1 MATATKFRP
10 GADAPQ
16 VHPKKP
22 HNLPW
27 PLRFYST
34 AVGKKWVMAISG
46 IALMGFVFA
55 HMVGNLKMYLGE
67 EELDGYA
74 EGLRSLLHPIMPN
87 ESVLWGMRLGLIAM
101 LLVHLHAAVT
111 LTVLNKRSRPTGY
124 QTKRDYIAAN
134 FASRSMR
141 WTGLIV
147 LAYIIFH
154 LMDLAVGRTGYD
166 SVHGEVYA
174 NVVHS
179 LERPAVAIFYIIA
192 NALLTIHL
200 YHGAWSIFQ
209 SLGINS
215 PRYNAARR
223 VFAAGFAGII
233 GIVNIS
239 FPIMVLAG
247 VVSLPN

>member
-1 MATATKFRP
+1 MATATTPRP

-16 VHPKKP
+16 VHPPIKKG
-22 HNLPW
+22 LPW
-27 PLRFYST
+27 PIRFYET

-55 HMVGNLKMYLGE
+55 HMIGNLKMYLGAT
-67 EELDGYA
+67 ELNDYA
-74 EGLRSLLHPIMPN
+74 EGLRTLLHPIMPN
-87 ESVLWGMRLGLIAM
+87 ESMLWIMRLGLIAM
-101 LLVHLHAAVT
+101 LLIHLHAAVT
-111 LTVLNKRSRPTGY
+111 LTVMNKRARPEGY
-124 QTKRDYIAAN
+124 QSKRDYIAAD
-134 FASRSMR
+134 FAGRSMR

-154 LMDLAVGRTGYD
+154 LLDLTIGKTGYD
-166 SVHGEVYA
+166 YVEGDVYA

-179 LERPAVAIFYIIA
+179 LSRPPVAIFYIIA
-192 NALLTIHL
+192 NVLLAIHL

-209 SLGINS
+209 SLGVNS
-215 PRYNAARR
+215 PRYNSARR
-223 VFAAGFAGII
+223 VFAVSFAAII
-233 GIVNIS
+233 GIANVS

>member
-1 MATATKFRP
+1 
-10 GADAPQ
+10 
-16 VHPKKP
+16 
-22 HNLPW
+22 
-27 PLRFYST
+27 
-34 AVGKKWVMAISG
+34 
-46 IALMGFVFA
+46 
-55 HMVGNLKMYLGE
+55 
-67 EELDGYA
+67 
-74 EGLRSLLHPIMPN
+74 
-87 ESVLWGMRLGLIAM
+87 
-101 LLVHLHAAVT
+101 
-111 LTVLNKRSRPTGY
+111 
-124 QTKRDYIAAN
+124 
-134 FASRSMR
+134 MR

-154 LMDLAVGRTGYD
+154 LMDLTVGRTGYD
-166 SVHGEVYA
+166 YVHGEVYA

-233 GIVNIS
+233 GIANIS